1 MRIVKSPEEEM
12 PILRALV
19 RDLGEYYFTP
29 LTDKQVEM
37 YAEDLLPMGSEL
49 ALKAASKYRKSFYN
63 NKFPVPATLKRTV
76 YFFDRNNLKT
86 P

>member
-1 MRIVKSPEEEM
+1 MRVVRSADEEL
-12 PILRALV
+12 PILKQLIK
-19 RDLGEYYFTP
+19 DLGEYYFTP
-29 LTDKQVEM
+29 LSDKQVEM

-76 YFFDRNNLKT
+76 YFFDRENLKT
-86 P
+86 A